1 MQHLIENEKDNI
13 ENEKDN
19 LKEICFC
26 TSVEIVS
33 LLYAW
38 HSISSFLFLSSSIF
52 SETLRSD
59 VKKEEEVCFL

>member
-26 TSVEIVS
+26 TSGNMLLYQCGDRFSVICLAFYIFISVS
-33 LLYAW
+33 LFIYIL
-38 HSISSFLFLSSSIF
+38 
-52 SETLRSD
+52 
-59 VKKEEEVCFL
+59 